1 MPVWLIVVIAIGIV
15 GTSPLWLPILVETL
29 LWAWMLI
36 LAVVL
41 GVAAVVVYPFAWLFG
56 HLRK

>member
-1 MPVWLIVVIAIGIV
+1 MPVWLFVLVLIGIV
-15 GTSPLWLPILVETL
+15 VASPIWLPILVQVL
-29 LWAWMLI
+29 LWVWMLI